1 MIAPVEAHRIAP
13 LWKRG
18 IASFLDSMPFLLMS
32 MPFLLK
38 SRGDSTRRPGR
49 ALELA
54 GAIVNCAYQISL
66 TATRGQTLG
75 QIVVDIQ
82 VVDARAATVPTLRQ
96 SALRWALVSLPE
108 GLSRLL
114 RAFVKFEEQ
123 PALAELKAEVERLE
137 QRHRG
142 DRQNLNE
149 ALMALYKEHNV
160 NPAGACLPYLL
171 QVLPG
176 LVSSCLLYGP
186 ALRGPLHQGLH
197 DRAAGTVVIDVGN
210 RLGGR
215 P

>member
-1 MIAPVEAHRIAP
+1 MVAPVEAHRIAP
-13 LWKRG
+13 LWKRW
-18 IASFLDSMPFLLMS
+18 IAGFLDSMPFVLMLL
-32 MPFLLK
+32 PFLLK
-38 SRGDSTRRPGR
+38 SRRDSTSRPGR
-49 ALELA
+49 ALDLA
-54 GAIVNCAYQISL
+54 GAILSCAYEISL

-75 QIVVDIQ
+75 QIVVGIQ
-82 VVDARAATVPTLRQ
+82 VVDATTATVPTQRQ
-96 SALRWALVSLPE
+96 SALRWALASIPE
-108 GLSRLL
+108 GLPRLL
-114 RAFVKFEEQ
+114 RAFVKVEEQ

-142 DRQNLNE
+142 DRQSLNE

-160 NPAGACLPYLL
+160 NPARACLPYLL